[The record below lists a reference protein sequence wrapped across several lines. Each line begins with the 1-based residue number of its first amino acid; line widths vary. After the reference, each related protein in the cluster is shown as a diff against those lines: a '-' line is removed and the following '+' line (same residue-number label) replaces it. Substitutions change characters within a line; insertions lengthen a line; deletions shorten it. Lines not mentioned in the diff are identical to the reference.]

1 MTDTLLD
8 EATRRVVGFLDAMDA
23 VADKR
28 RALGM
33 QDQFADMLHGFNDQ
47 ELRRS
52 DLRDLIARVQQA
64 EAERDQLGNAAF
76 AAYCAAGGDTDTARN
91 WQEFF
96 RPITLPAWS
105 EVVEREVR
113 QAIRDEEE
121 EAETQAGIAAIR
133 TAERDDLALL
143 VSEHRDAL
151 GRKHAYQQSVEA
163 ERDSWHQAAL
173 TATAG
178 ESRAERERDEARGK
192 LDQVREAVTSVTG
205 EPHDDVSRDVLAILD
220 EK

>member
-8 EATRRVVGFLDAMDA
+8 AARDFI
-23 VADKR
+23 ADFR
-28 RALGM
+28 TWRPGRDTDRIVRALV
-33 QDQFADMLHGFNDQ
+33 
-47 ELRRS
+47 E
-52 DLRDLIARVQQA
+52 RVQQA

-133 TAERDDLALL
+133 TAERD
-143 VSEHRDAL
+143 
-151 GRKHAYQQSVEA
+151 
-163 ERDSWHQAAL
+163 SWHQAAL

-192 LDQVREAVTSVTG
+192 LDKVREAVTA
-205 EPHDDVSRDVLAILD
+205 ELECLLHDKDDPVQCGWKRTVRDVLAILD
-220 EK
+220 GKTGD